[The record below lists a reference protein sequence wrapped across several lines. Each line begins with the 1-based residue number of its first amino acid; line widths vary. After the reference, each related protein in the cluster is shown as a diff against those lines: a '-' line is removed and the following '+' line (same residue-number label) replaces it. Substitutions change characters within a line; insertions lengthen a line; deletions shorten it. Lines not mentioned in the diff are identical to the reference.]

1 MYHRYYFANLTVV
14 DDSLNYSFITEKL
27 VVKKIDTH
35 KLNQNGEE
43 LKFKPGTIYFSIL
56 LISLN

>member
-43 LKFKPGTIYFSIL
+43 LKFKPGTIYF
-56 LISLN
+56 